1 MNKPVKPKRKKGK
14 FIFKENQNTGEFYS
28 NIDYNNRISNCEKEN
43 FTLADIIKW
52 ANNEGFSSDQIYFYL
67 EASPDKYDFCSIDS
81 SLNIFFEGE
90 EPEEEFNSRKE
101 IYNKKLKDYKKW
113 FEKNKEEI
121 KNKEKTKKEK
131 TAAKKEEARLL
142 KIEKL
147 RKELIEL
154 EFKKPAK

>member
-52 ANNEGFSSDQIYFYL
+52 ANDEGVSTDKIYFYL
-67 EASPDKYDFCSIDS
+67 GAFPDKYDYCSIDS

-101 IYNKKLKDYKKW
+101 IYQKKLKAYKKW
-113 FEKNKEEI
+113 FEENKEEVL
-121 KNKEKTKKEK
+121 KKEK
-131 TAAKKEEARLL
+131 EKKEKQEAEKEEKRIA

-147 RKELIEL
+147 RKELVEL
-154 EFKKPAK
+154 EK